1 MTCETWNQV
10 YLRLKA
16 LLRQA
21 GIENDAGEA
30 GALFEEAFGA
40 NRRDLLLHGG
50 RAADPAAT
58 ARLFKLADRR
68 AGGYPLQYLLGKWWF
83 MEEQFAV
90 GEGVLVPR
98 PDTEI
103 VVLEAERLVKDYALE
118 TAADLCSGSG
128 CIAVSLAKR
137 CGSLQVWALELS
149 ADAFPYLERNVRES
163 GAHVTPLRADVLQP
177 DGLPLPDALDLVVSN
192 PPYICSETVGTLGKT
207 VSHEPR
213 MALDG
218 GPDGLRFYRGIAEA
232 WKERLR
238 PGGWLVFEI
247 GFDQAA
253 GVRDILAAHGFTELR
268 CLRDYG
274 GNDRV
279 VCGRRSG

>member
-1 MTCETWNQV
+1 MSRETWNQV
-10 YLRLKA
+10 YLRLKV
-16 LLRQA
+16 LLRRA
-21 GIENDAGEA
+21 GIENEAGEA
-30 GALFEEAFGA
+30 GALFEEVFGA
-40 NRRDLLLHGG
+40 GRRDLLLHGD
-50 RAADPAAT
+50 RIADPAST
-58 ARLFKLADRR
+58 ARLFELADRR
-68 AGGYPLQYLLGKWWF
+68 AAGYPLQYLLGKWWF

-98 PDTEI
+98 PDTET
-103 VVLEAERLVKDYALE
+103 VVLEAERLAKAYGLE

-137 CGSLQVWALELS
+137 CPGLRVWALELS
-149 ADAFPYLERNVRES
+149 ADAFPYLERNILSS
-163 GAHVTPLRADVLQP
+163 GAAVTPLRADVLQP
-177 DGLPLPDALDLVVSN
+177 DGLRLPDALDLVVAN
-192 PPYICSETVGTLGKT
+192 PPYIRSEVVGTLGKT

-213 MALDG
+213 IALDG
-218 GPDGLRFYRGIAEA
+218 GPDGLLFYRGITSV
-232 WKERLR
+232 WKEYLR

-253 GVRDILAAHGFTELR
+253 GVREILAAHGFAALR

-279 VCGRRSG
+279 VCGRKRG